1 MTIAYLT
8 EQEITRKLC
17 LPDKIG
23 RLAMATWK
31 MQPSFPKPAE
41 GMGGRWFWP
50 EIEQWLLAQHGISS
64 PTIAQHVSMP
74 LSGSKG
80 ENFDGWRNARKAKG
94 ARRSKRAGPDL
105 PPPPARLGDVLGAK
119 IGPDGARLSGQ
130 DNQVV
135 AFRARATPAE

>member
-1 MTIAYLT
+1 MTAAYLT
-8 EQEITRKLC
+8 ELEITRKLS

-50 EIEQWLLAQHGISS
+50 EVEQWLLAMHGVGG
-64 PTIAQHVSMP
+64 PTVAQHVSN
-74 LSGSKG
+74 LESKG
-80 ENFDGWRNARKAKG
+80 ENFDGWRKAHKARG

-105 PPPPARLGDVLGAK
+105 PPPPARLGAVVVAT
-119 IGPDGARLSGQ
+119 IGPDGARLPGQ
-130 DNQVV
+130 DGQAV
-135 AFRARATPAE
+135 AVRPRATPAE